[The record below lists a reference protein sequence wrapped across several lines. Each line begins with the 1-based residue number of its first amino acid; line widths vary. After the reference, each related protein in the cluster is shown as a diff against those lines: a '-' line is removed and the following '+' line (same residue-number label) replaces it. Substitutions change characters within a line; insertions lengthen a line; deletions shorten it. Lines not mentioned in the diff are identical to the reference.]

1 MKQKELFEF
10 NQVLHFQQMYFQKW
24 YRSHI
29 EAELE
34 TAYYNQSKTH
44 LLTTIL
50 TLNCVTAYITQV
62 NYANSNI

>member
-1 MKQKELFEF
+1 
-10 NQVLHFQQMYFQKW
+10 MYFQKW

-44 LLTTIL
+44 LLTTIV

-62 NYANSNI
+62 NYANSNIWIIL